1 MRLLK
6 PLSAISLVAVLA
18 VAGAGAAA
26 AADPV
31 KIRAGWVAT
40 PASLIPILFAHPG
53 LAKHQGVSYDFQPV
67 FIGGSPPQ
75 ITGIAAGEIEIATLN
90 FASFPIAVENAKLT
104 DLKIIA
110 DETQDGYDGYATA
123 EYMVLKDSPYKK
135 AEDLKGKTMAVNVL
149 GAGVD
154 LGLRA
159 YLLKHNME
167 YKRDYNTVEVS
178 FPNMKAEL
186 LEHKI
191 DLMTGAL
198 PFIYDPELVDKARVL
213 FTLKDALSGTE
224 LSFWLVRG
232 AFLQQHRAALVDL
245 LEDMVRSYRWY
256 SDPANHK
263 EAVEILAK
271 FTKRPVAGMDWA
283 FTKKDTYRDPNGLPN
298 VQMMQQNIDT
308 VEKLGFIKEHLD
320 ASKYLDLSLV
330 KEAAARI
337 K

>member
-1 MRLLK
+1 MRLVK
-6 PLSAISLVAVLA
+6 NLSAILLGASLLA
-18 VAGAGAAA
+18 AGTSSAG

-31 KIRAGWVAT
+31 RIRAGWVAT
-40 PASLIPILFAHPG
+40 PASLIPILFAKPG
-53 LAKHQGVSYDFQPV
+53 LAKHDGITYKFEPV

-75 ITGIAAGEIEIATLN
+75 ITGLAAGELEIATLN
-90 FASFPIAVENAKLT
+90 FASFPIAVENAGLT

-110 DETQDGYDGYATA
+110 DETQDGYKDYATA

-135 AEDLKGKTMAVNVL
+135 PEDLKGKTLAVNIL

-159 YLLKHNME
+159 YLLKHGME
-167 YKRDYNTVEVS
+167 FKRDFNTVEVP
-178 FPNMKAEL
+178 FPNMKAVL
-186 LEHKI
+186 LEHKV
-191 DLMTGAL
+191 DLITGAL
-198 PFIYDPELVDKARVL
+198 PFIYDPELVEKARTM
-213 FTLKDALSGTE
+213 FTLKDALNGTE

-232 AFLQQHRAALVDL
+232 AFLQKNRAALVDL
-245 LEDMVRSYRWY
+245 LEDMVRSYRFY
-256 SDPANHK
+256 SNPANHK

-271 FTKRPVAGMDWA
+271 FTKRPVEGMDWA
-283 FTKKDTYRDPNGLPN
+283 FTKKDTYRDPNGLPD
-298 VQMMQQNIDT
+298 VEMMQHNIDT
-308 VEKLGFIKEHLD
+308 VQKLGFIKAPLD